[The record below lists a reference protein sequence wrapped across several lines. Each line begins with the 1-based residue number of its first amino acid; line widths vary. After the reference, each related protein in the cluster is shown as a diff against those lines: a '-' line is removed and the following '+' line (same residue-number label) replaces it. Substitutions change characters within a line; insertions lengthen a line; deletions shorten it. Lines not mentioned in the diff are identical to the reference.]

1 MKFCETFITFF
12 IYLVGFEPRGS
23 LIHGKNIILPDLY
36 WNTTN
41 PIFLI
46 SNTDHIIDVNQA
58 TAIHEYDTINIV
70 CPKYDKNTQDESME
84 RHVIYNVNKEEY
96 DTCRILSESPR
107 IIGFCTEPT
116 RERLFTIS
124 FRSFSPKP
132 NSIEFE
138 RGKSYYFISTSSPGN
153 LRTKQGGYCVHNNMK
168 VVFKV
173 ADKTTEQG
181 PRAKTPIS
189 DMTFNSVKEKVINS
203 QAKAVVA
210 KWKEE
215 KTAEKSYFYNRQH
228 DSSKRAKE
236 SNMIKESQSILD
248 RQSIKDKMLSDEQ
261 SRFFYTTSKVMEI
274 NNAKSEESLLEKFS
288 SSAVALIPVSWILV
302 SLVALRP
309 FISC

>member
-1 MKFCETFITFF
+1 
-12 IYLVGFEPRGS
+12 LVGFEPRGS

-70 CPKYDKNTQDESME
+70 CPKYDKNTEDESME

-96 DTCRILSESPR
+96 DTCRILSDSPR

-132 NSIEFE
+132 NSIEFQ

-153 LRTKQGGYCVHNNMK
+153 LRTRQGGYCVHNNMK

-173 ADKTTEQG
+173 ADKSSEQAPLA

-189 DMTFNSVKEKVINS
+189 DTTFNSVKEKVINS
-203 QAKAVVA
+203 KAKAVVA

-215 KTAEKSYFYNRQH
+215 KSAVEKSYFYNRQH

-274 NNAKSEESLLEKFS
+274 NNRKPEESLLEKFS
-288 SSAVALIPVSWILV
+288 SDAVPVILPVSWILV
-302 SLVALRP
+302 SITTLWP
-309 FISC
+309 FI